1 MKVRVSFAVLLYVVL
16 ANVPFWIASHAMGLL
31 AGGLFNMEVIVIGI
45 LSVFLRRAVAV
56 TLLLVAM
63 LMDVLRGV
71 NSTYLLSPSEMIRSA
86 RFLFEYAPAHPGGV
100 VAVAICTALVCLMAA
115 LVGDGRSA
123 GSERVY
129 VVATLTVFA
138 VLCWTVDL
146 FAGRT
151 AMLREDRE
159 LGAVRLTRLPTHSLV
174 MSELR
179 YETFYRTHLAGKN
192 ASAPAASKLIV
203 RLDNAAYSASTVV
216 PNVVLILVESWG
228 KPVAADLEES
238 LVRPYSDKELGGKYT
253 VEEGAVPFYGPTVAG
268 EARELC
274 GSAMGFGL
282 LSASATELKTC
293 LPETMNA
300 MGYHSTAVHGYS
312 GRMFDREQWY
322 RRIGFADTWFRDRL
336 QGDGLPLC
344 PGPFP
349 GICDAAASEWIG
361 DRLQRDADAPQ
372 FIYWVTLNSH
382 LPVPVS
388 NGVKAPPACS
398 DNSSAAKDPAI
409 CAWYQLVFNV
419 HRSVSQLALRATT
432 RPTIFLVV
440 GDHAPPFSS
449 ARLRSEFSGRV
460 VPYFLLMPKGEGTKE
475 GPGATGSFAV
485 AAHRPERA
493 RKFHGK
499 KCAAGSSAAVGG

>member
-1 MKVRVSFAVLLYVVL
+1 MKCRVSFAVLLYVVV

-31 AGGLFNMEVIVIGI
+31 LGGLFNIELVVIGI
-45 LSVFLRRAVAV
+45 LSVFLRRAVTV
-56 TLLLVAM
+56 
-63 LMDVLRGV
+63 DVLHGV

-86 RFLFEYAPAHPGGV
+86 RFLLEYAPAHLEGVVV
-100 VAVAICTALVCLMAA
+100 VAVCIAAVCVMAVLA
-115 LVGDGRSA
+115 GEACSA
-123 GSERVY
+123 GNERVY
-129 VVATLTVFA
+129 IVATLAVFA

-151 AMLREDRE
+151 AILREDRQ
-159 LGAVRLTRLPTHSLV
+159 LGAVRLTRVPTHSLV

-179 YETFYRTHLAGKN
+179 FETFHRTHVAGEN
-192 ASAPAASKLIV
+192 VSAPAASKLIV
-203 RLDNAAYSASTVV
+203 RLDSSDSPRTSATT

-228 KPVAADLEES
+228 KPVASDLEEA
-238 LVRPYSDKELGGKYT
+238 VIRPYSDKALGEKYA
-253 VEEGAVPFYGPTVAG
+253 VNEGTVPFYGPTVAG

-282 LSASATELKTC
+282 LSASAAELKGC

-312 GRMFDREQWY
+312 GRMFDRENWY
-322 RRIGFADTWFRDRL
+322 RRIGFNETWFRDQL
-336 QGDGLPLC
+336 LEEGMPLC

-361 DRLQRDADAPQ
+361 DRLRRDTEAPQ

-388 NGVKAPPACS
+388 NGVKSPPACS
-398 DNSSAAKDPAI
+398 DNSSAAEDAAI

-419 HRSVSQLALRATT
+419 HRSVSQLALRATS
-432 RPTIFLVV
+432 RRTIFLVV

-449 ARLRSEFSGRV
+449 ARLRGEFSDRV
-460 VPYFLLMPKGEGTKE
+460 VPYFLLIPKEEGTKE
-475 GPGATGSFAV
+475 GRGTTRTLAV
-485 AAHRPERA
+485 AANHPERT
-493 RKFHGK
+493 RKLHGK
-499 KCAAGSSAAVGG
+499 KGAMSYSAAVGG